1 VAWLKGDAELAGR
14 SVAATVVVVTGSVLR
29 QGMGVGRRDE
39 RGDDE
44 LLLASARGDGVAFGV
59 FYERHLPVVLAFV
72 RRRTADPEAAA
83 DLTAEVFAA
92 ALVACSRYRP
102 GEAPALGWLLG
113 IARNKLRE
121 GARRGRRGDAARRR
135 LGVAEIPFAEEDLAG
150 VEELVERG
158 SMVLARLEELPEDQR
173 LAVWGRVV
181 DERDYDGLAHDLG
194 CSEELVRQRV
204 SRGLRRLRARL
215 ENDQ

>member
-1 VAWLKGDAELAGR
+1 
-14 SVAATVVVVTGSVLR
+14 
-29 QGMGVGRRDE
+29 MGCVDE

-44 LLLASARGDGVAFGV
+44 LLVAAARGDGVAFGE
-59 FYERHLPVVLAFV
+59 FYKRHLAVVVAFV

-92 ALVACSRYRP
+92 ALVASPRYRP
-102 GEAPALGWLLG
+102 SEIPALAWLLG

-121 GARRGRRGDAARRR
+121 SARRGRRGAEARRR
-135 LGVAEIPFAEEDLAG
+135 LGLADIPFAEEDLAG
-150 VEELVERG
+150 VATLVDAG
-158 SMVLARLEELPEDQR
+158 SAVLAHLEELPEDQR
-173 LAVWGRVV
+173 AAVWGRVV
-181 DERDYDGLAHDLG
+181 DERDYGGLARELG

-215 ENDQ
+215 GDGG

>member
-1 VAWLKGDAELAGR
+1 
-14 SVAATVVVVTGSVLR
+14 
-29 QGMGVGRRDE
+29 MGVGVGVGVGRDDE
-39 RGDDE
+39 RADDE
-44 LLLASARGDGVAFGV
+44 LLLASARGDGAAFGV
-59 FYERHLPVVLAFV
+59 FYERHLAAVLAFV
-72 RRRTADPEAAA
+72 RRRTADAEAAA

-92 ALVACSRYRP
+92 ALVACPRYRP
-102 GEAPALGWLLG
+102 GETPALGWLLG
-113 IARNKLRE
+113 IARNKFRE
-121 GARRGRRGDAARRR
+121 SARRGRRGDEARRR
-135 LGVAEIPFAEEDLAG
+135 LGVADIPFAEEDLAG
-150 VEELVERG
+150 VEELVARG
-158 SMVLARLEELPEDQR
+158 SMVLARLDELPEDQR

>member
-1 VAWLKGDAELAGR
+1 MVGLGCCWWLSQIGGCGK
-14 SVAATVVVVTGSVLR
+14 VV
-29 QGMGVGRRDE
+29 GVGRDDQ

-44 LLLASARGDGVAFGV
+44 LLVAAAGGEGAAFGV
-59 FYERHLPVVLAFV
+59 FYERHLAVVVAFV
-72 RRRTADPEAAA
+72 RRRTVDAEAVA

-92 ALVACSRYRP
+92 ALLACRRYRP
-102 GEAPALGWLLG
+102 GEAPALAWLLG

-121 GARRGRRGDAARRR
+121 NARKGRRSADARRR
-135 LGVAEIPFAEEDLAG
+135 IGVPVIAFAEEDVAG
-150 VEELVERG
+150 VEALVDAG
-158 SMVLARLEELPEDQR
+158 AAVLARLEELPEEQR

-181 DERDYDGLAHDLG
+181 DERDYDGLARDLG

-215 ENDQ
+215 ENNE